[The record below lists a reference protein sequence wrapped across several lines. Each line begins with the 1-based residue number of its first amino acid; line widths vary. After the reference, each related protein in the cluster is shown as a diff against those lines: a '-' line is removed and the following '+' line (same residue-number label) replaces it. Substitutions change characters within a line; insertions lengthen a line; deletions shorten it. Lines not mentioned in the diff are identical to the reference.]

1 MGVVAAKRPI
11 HIEIGPIEL
20 EVHDC
25 WWSHNITKILYA
37 MDGEHALELGELVRV
52 ALGEEDRYEQH
63 INLGC
68 VKVIIQSVEEG
79 EQ

>member
-25 WWSHNITKILYA
+25 WWSNDFTKVLFS
-37 MDGEHALELGELVRV
+37 MDGEHAVELGELVLT
-52 ALGEEDRYEQH
+52 ALREKDKHDRH
-63 INLGC
+63 VNLGC

-79 EQ
+79 EL

>member
-1 MGVVAAKRPI
+1 VGTVGAKRPI

-25 WWSHNITKILYA
+25 WWSNDFSKVLFS
-37 MDGEHALELGELVRV
+37 MSGEHAQELGELVLL
-52 ALGEEDRYEQH
+52 ALGEEDKHDLH
-63 INLGC
+63 INLGR

-79 EQ
+79 EG